1 MKLVVAIALGGA
13 FGAMG
18 RHFVA
23 LRMAHWL
30 GSGFPWGTLTVNVVG
45 SVVLG
50 ALVGVLTHGW
60 SPSLEIRGFLV
71 VGMLG
76 AFTTFSAFSLDTILL
91 IERGEIVLAAG
102 YVGISMVLAISGL
115 FVGLRGVEAI
125 LV

>member
-13 FGAMG
+13 FGAIG

-50 ALVGVLTHGW
+50 VLVGILTHGW
-60 SPSLEIRGFLV
+60 SPSVELRGFLV
-71 VGMLG
+71 VGTLG
-76 AFTTFSAFSLDTILL
+76 AFTTFSAFSLDAILL
-91 IERGEIVLAAG
+91 IERGAIGLAAA
-102 YVGISMVLAISGL
+102 YVGISVVLAIAGL
-115 FVGLRGVEAI
+115 FIGLRGIAAF
-125 LV
+125 LG

>member
-13 FGAMG
+13 FGAIG

-50 ALVGVLTHGW
+50 VLVGILTHGW
-60 SPSLEIRGFLV
+60 RPSVELRGFLV
-71 VGMLG
+71 VGTLG
-76 AFTTFSAFSLDTILL
+76 AFTTFSAFSLDAILL
-91 IERGEIVLAAG
+91 IERGAIGLAAA
-102 YVGISMVLAISGL
+102 YVGISVVLAIAGL
-115 FVGLRGVEAI
+115 FIGLRGIAAF
-125 LV
+125 LG